1 MLKRK
6 GKTKKIFFFSSRIF
20 FFSFLRSL
28 VLLLSVC
35 YDYKKNNVSFSLS
48 QTTPHIPSN
57 RIEKGEKKLKGWF
70 GGSGKYEE
78 AGEMFEKAAN
88 LYKMAKQW
96 DDAGDAYRR
105 VAECQKNAKSAHEA
119 ASSLVNAASCFKKSN
134 VKAAIAA
141 LREAVDLYQDEGRFS
156 IAAKQQ
162 KEIAEICEKELD
174 FEGAIDQYKA
184 AADMFDGEDA
194 TSSSNACLLKV
205 ALFSAQLE
213 RYKDAIEIYERIAA
227 KSIDN
232 NLLKWS
238 VKDYLFR
245 AGLCHLA
252 LGDFVGAK
260 RAIDKYEDLDQ
271 SFSTSREGKFL
282 REVLDAVDKYDIEAF
297 TNAVV
302 EFDSITKLDSWKT
315 SVLLKIKNSIKG
327 KSAGD
332 DDDDGPAD
340 DAKSPRADSKRGTPA
355 KKASNDDDSDDGAA
369 AKPSRNASTRA
380 AAAPAANNDDD
391 DSDDA
396 PPKKTAST
404 RKPAK
409 KVDSDDDDDDGLT

>member
-1 MLKRK
+1 LF
-6 GKTKKIFFFSSRIF
+6 GVGFVGFF
-20 FFSFLRSL
+20 L
-28 VLLLSVC
+28 VLVR
-35 YDYKKNNVSFSLS
+35 
-48 QTTPHIPSN
+48 

-78 AGEMFEKAAN
+78 AAEMFEKAAN
-88 LYKMAKQW
+88 LYKMSKQCKEKGNSFFFFF
-96 DDAGDAYRR
+96 DFFFFFFQKGDEAGEAYRR
-105 VAECQKNAKSAHEA
+105 VADCQKNAKSNHEA
-119 ASSLVNAASCFKKSN
+119 ASSLVNAATCFKKSN
-134 VKAAIAA
+134 VKSAIRA

-162 KEIAEICEKELD
+162 KEIAELCEKELD
-174 FEGAIDQYKA
+174 FEGAIDEYKA

-213 RYKDAIEIYERIAA
+213 RFKEAIEIYEKIAA

-260 RAIDKYEDLDQ
+260 RAIDKYEEMDQ
-271 SFSTSREGKFL
+271 SFQSSREGKFL
-282 REVLDAVDKYDIEAF
+282 REVLDAVEKYDVESF

-315 SVLLKIKNSIKG
+315 SVLLKIKNQIKG
-327 KSAGD
+327 KSGGD
-332 DDDDGPAD
+332 DDDAD
-340 DAKSPRADSKRGTPA
+340 ATPPVRSPSKQTP
-355 KKASNDDDSDDGAA
+355 KKVDNSDDD
-369 AKPSRNASTRA
+369 
-380 AAAPAANNDDD
+380 NDDD
-391 DSDDA
+391 DNGDNLARSNSKSASKAAAANDSDSDDA
-396 PPKKTAST
+396 APAPKKTTST
-404 RKPAK
+404 RKPAN
-409 KVDSDDDDDDGLT
+409 DDDDDNDDDNLT